1 MSDEST
7 TAKIEQQR
15 EIATAVAEI
24 SALRREHSTA
34 MVAVNSTCSEIKDA
48 LKEIFAWHRDM
59 ERKYNDATWHCAQH
73 GARLDAHDLRL
84 SDHNGRVR
92 TLEERRDDESS
103 TDELAAAVATRI
115 SEANAGGITG
125 FLGRPAVLWPIL
137 AAVVVIAIIAAFT
150 GRDIKTITPPLPLTT
165 GDK

>member
-7 TAKIEQQR
+7 TARIEQQR

-34 MVAVNSTCSEIKDA
+34 MVAVNATCSEIKEA
-48 LKEIFAWHRDM
+48 LKEIFTWHRDM
-59 ERKYNDATWHCAQH
+59 ETKYNDATWHCSRH
-73 GARLDAHDLRL
+73 GAKLDGHETRFGEHD
-84 SDHNGRVR
+84 GRIK
-92 TLEERRDDESS
+92 TLESRRDSDSNIG
-103 TDELAAAVATRI
+103 ELVAAVAQKLGREETP
-115 SEANAGGITG
+115 AP

-137 AAVVVIAIIAAFT
+137 GAVVVLAILAAFT
-150 GRDIKTITPPLPLTT
+150 GRDIKTITPPLPLPT